1 METPIHSQMACNK
14 AIMAVHDAMYVLGGK
29 WKISIIA
36 SLLFGKKRYSDILK
50 DVDGISG
57 KMLSRELKEMEINQ
71 LIKRTV
77 ITTQP
82 VSVMYELT
90 PYGETVQPVI
100 TILAQW
106 GIAHR
111 DLITK
116 GTASVEL

>member
-1 METPIHSQMACNK
+1 MEQPIHSQMACNK

-50 DVDGISG
+50 DVNGISG
-57 KMLSRELKEMEINQ
+57 KMLSRELKEMEVNK

-77 ITTQP
+77 ISTQP

-106 GIAHR
+106 GITHR
-111 DLITK
+111 NEVIR
-116 GTASVEL
+116 EI

>member
-1 METPIHSQMACNK
+1 
-14 AIMAVHDAMYVLGGK
+14 MAVHDAMYVLGGK